1 LFCLWVSSESA
12 EVAAEAATLGGS
24 KPSGKSGKRRISM
37 KKQILSVASL
47 CLVVGLA
54 VAPAYAQSG
63 GVHAK
68 IPFNFTV
75 AGKTFPAGAY
85 TMIVVS
91 HQVNI
96 RDADGRKIA
105 MVLANEISGKSAGA
119 NGQIIFRCYS
129 EHCFLSEV
137 WSPTHGDG
145 LQLLTPRSEADLA
158 KKENGG
164 YFAVIGAE
172 PQK

>member
-1 LFCLWVSSESA
+1 MKRQ
-12 EVAAEAATLGGS
+12 TL
-24 KPSGKSGKRRISM
+24 PF
-37 KKQILSVASL
+37 ASL
-47 CLVVGLA
+47 CLVIGLA
-54 VAPAYAQSG
+54 LAPAYAQSG
-63 GVHAK
+63 GVQAK

-91 HQVNI
+91 RQVNI

-105 MVLANEISGKSAGA
+105 MVLANEVSGKSASA
-119 NGQIIFRCYS
+119 NGQIVFHCYS

-137 WSPTHGDG
+137 WSPTHENG
-145 LQLLTPRSEADLA
+145 LQLLAPRSEADLA
-158 KKENGG
+158 KKENAG
-164 YFAVIGAE
+164 YFAVLGAE

>member
-1 LFCLWVSSESA
+1 MKRQ
-12 EVAAEAATLGGS
+12 TL
-24 KPSGKSGKRRISM
+24 PF
-37 KKQILSVASL
+37 ASL

-54 VAPAYAQSG
+54 VAPARAQSG
-63 GVHAK
+63 GVQAK

-91 HQVNI
+91 RQVNI

-105 MVLANEISGKSAGA
+105 MVLANEVSGKSAGA
-119 NGQIIFRCYS
+119 NGRIIFHCYS

-137 WSPTHGDG
+137 WSPTHENG
-145 LQLLTPRSEADLA
+145 LQLLAPRSEADPA
-158 KKENGG
+158 KKENAE
-164 YFAVIGAE
+164 YFAVLGAE

>member
-1 LFCLWVSSESA
+1 MKRQ
-12 EVAAEAATLGGS
+12 TL
-24 KPSGKSGKRRISM
+24 PF
-37 KKQILSVASL
+37 ASL

-54 VAPAYAQSG
+54 VAPARAQSG
-63 GVHAK
+63 GVQAK

-91 HQVNI
+91 RQVNI

-105 MVLANEISGKSAGA
+105 MVLANEVSGKSAGA
-119 NGQIIFRCYS
+119 NGQIIFHCYS

-137 WSPTHGDG
+137 WSPIH
-145 LQLLTPRSEADLA
+145 
-158 KKENGG
+158 ENGG
-164 YFAVIGAE
+164 QLPTSRSEGNLRKKESGKYFAVLGATL
-172 PQK
+172 PN

>member
-1 LFCLWVSSESA
+1 MFALK
-12 EVAAEAATLGGS
+12 ATMLGVRAVRQI
-24 KPSGKSGKRRISM
+24 KKRRISV
-37 KKQILSVASL
+37 KRQTLRVARL
-47 CLVVGLA
+47 CLVIGLA
-54 VAPAYAQSG
+54 VAPAGAQSG
-63 GVHAK
+63 GVQAK

-105 MVLANEISGKSAGA
+105 MVLANEISGQSVGA
-119 NGQIIFRCYS
+119 NGQIIFHCYS

-137 WSPTHGDG
+137 WSPRHENG
-145 LQLLTPRSEADLA
+145 LQLFTPRSEADLV
-158 KKENGG
+158 KKESGG
-164 YFAVIGAE
+164 YYFAVLGAE

>member
-1 LFCLWVSSESA
+1 MKRQ
-12 EVAAEAATLGGS
+12 TL
-24 KPSGKSGKRRISM
+24 PF
-37 KKQILSVASL
+37 ASL

-54 VAPAYAQSG
+54 VAPARAQSG
-63 GVHAK
+63 GVQAK

-91 HQVNI
+91 RQVNI

-105 MVLANEISGKSAGA
+105 MVLANEVSGKSAGA
-119 NGQIIFRCYS
+119 NGRIIFHCYS

-137 WSPTHGDG
+137 WSPTHENG
-145 LQLLTPRSEADLA
+145 LQMLAPRSEADLA
-158 KKENGG
+158 KKENAG
-164 YFAVIGAE
+164 YFAVLGGE

>member
-1 LFCLWVSSESA
+1 MKRQ
-12 EVAAEAATLGGS
+12 TL
-24 KPSGKSGKRRISM
+24 PF
-37 KKQILSVASL
+37 ASL

-54 VAPAYAQSG
+54 VAPARAQSG
-63 GVHAK
+63 GVQAK

-91 HQVNI
+91 RQVNI

-105 MVLANEISGKSAGA
+105 MVLANEVSGKSAGA
-119 NGQIIFRCYS
+119 NGQIIFHCYS

-137 WSPTHGDG
+137 WSPTHENG
-145 LQLLTPRSEADLA
+145 LQMLAPRSEADLA
-158 KKENGG
+158 KKENAG
-164 YFAVIGAE
+164 YFAVLGGE

>member
-1 LFCLWVSSESA
+1 MKRQ
-12 EVAAEAATLGGS
+12 TL
-24 KPSGKSGKRRISM
+24 RF
-37 KKQILSVASL
+37 ASL

-54 VAPAYAQSG
+54 VAPARAQSG
-63 GVHAK
+63 GVQAK

-91 HQVNI
+91 RQVNI

-105 MVLANEISGKSAGA
+105 MVLANEVSGKSAGA
-119 NGQIIFRCYS
+119 NGRIIFHCYS

-137 WSPTHGDG
+137 WSPTHENG
-145 LQLLTPRSEADLA
+145 LQLLAPRSEADLA
-158 KKENGG
+158 KKENAE
-164 YFAVIGAE
+164 YFAVLGAE

>member
-1 LFCLWVSSESA
+1 
-12 EVAAEAATLGGS
+12 
-24 KPSGKSGKRRISM
+24 M

-54 VAPAYAQSG
+54 LAPAYAQSG

-105 MVLANEISGKSAGA
+105 MVLANEISGKSTGA
-119 NGQIIFRCYS
+119 NGQIIFHCYS

-137 WSPTHGDG
+137 WSPTHEDG

-164 YFAVIGAE
+164 YFAVLGAE
-172 PQK
+172 SQK

>member
-1 LFCLWVSSESA
+1 MKRQ
-12 EVAAEAATLGGS
+12 TL
-24 KPSGKSGKRRISM
+24 PF
-37 KKQILSVASL
+37 ASL

-54 VAPAYAQSG
+54 VAPARAQSG
-63 GVHAK
+63 GVQAK

-91 HQVNI
+91 RQVNI

-105 MVLANEISGKSAGA
+105 MVLANEVSGKSAGA
-119 NGQIIFRCYS
+119 NGRIIFHCYS

-137 WSPTHGDG
+137 WSPTHENG
-145 LQLLTPRSEADLA
+145 LQLLAPRSEADLA
-158 KKENGG
+158 KKENAE
-164 YFAVIGAE
+164 YFAVLGAE

>member
-1 LFCLWVSSESA
+1 MKRQ
-12 EVAAEAATLGGS
+12 TL
-24 KPSGKSGKRRISM
+24 PF
-37 KKQILSVASL
+37 ASL
-47 CLVVGLA
+47 CLVIGLA
-54 VAPAYAQSG
+54 LAPAYAQSG
-63 GVHAK
+63 GVQAK

-91 HQVNI
+91 RQVNI

-105 MVLANEISGKSAGA
+105 MVLANEVSGKSAGA
-119 NGQIIFRCYS
+119 NGQIIFHCYS

-137 WSPTHGDG
+137 WSPTHENG
-145 LQLLTPRSEADLA
+145 LQMLAPRSEADLA
-158 KKENGG
+158 KKENAG
-164 YFAVIGAE
+164 YFAVLGGE

>member
-1 LFCLWVSSESA
+1 MKRQ
-12 EVAAEAATLGGS
+12 TL
-24 KPSGKSGKRRISM
+24 PF
-37 KKQILSVASL
+37 ASL

-54 VAPAYAQSG
+54 VAPARAQSG
-63 GVHAK
+63 GVQAK

-75 AGKTFPAGAY
+75 AGKTFPPGAY

-91 HQVNI
+91 RQVNI

-105 MVLANEISGKSAGA
+105 MVLANEVSGKSAGA
-119 NGQIIFRCYS
+119 NGQIIFHCYS

-137 WSPTHGDG
+137 WSPTHENG
-145 LQLLTPRSEADLA
+145 LQMLAPRSEADLA
-158 KKENGG
+158 KKENAG
-164 YFAVIGAE
+164 YFAVLGGE

>member
-1 LFCLWVSSESA
+1 MKRQ
-12 EVAAEAATLGGS
+12 TL
-24 KPSGKSGKRRISM
+24 P
-37 KKQILSVASL
+37 LASL

-54 VAPAYAQSG
+54 VAPARAQSG
-63 GVHAK
+63 GVQAK

-91 HQVNI
+91 RQVNI

-105 MVLANEISGKSAGA
+105 MVLANEVSGKSAGA
-119 NGQIIFRCYS
+119 NGRIIFHCYS

-137 WSPTHGDG
+137 WSPTHENG
-145 LQLLTPRSEADLA
+145 LQLLAPRSEADLA
-158 KKENGG
+158 KKENAG
-164 YFAVIGAE
+164 YFAVLGGE

>member
-1 LFCLWVSSESA
+1 
-12 EVAAEAATLGGS
+12 
-24 KPSGKSGKRRISM
+24 M
-37 KKQILSVASL
+37 KKQI
-47 CLVVGLA
+47 
-54 VAPAYAQSG
+54 PAYAQSG

-105 MVLANEISGKSAGA
+105 MVLANEISGKSTGA
-119 NGQIIFRCYS
+119 NGQIIFHCYS

-137 WSPTHGDG
+137 WSPTHEDG

-164 YFAVIGAE
+164 YFAVLGAE
-172 PQK
+172 SQK